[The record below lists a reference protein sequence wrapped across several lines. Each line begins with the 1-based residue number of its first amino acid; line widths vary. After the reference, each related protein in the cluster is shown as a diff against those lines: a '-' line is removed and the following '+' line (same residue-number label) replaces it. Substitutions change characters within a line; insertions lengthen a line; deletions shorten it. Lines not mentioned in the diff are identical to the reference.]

1 MAGLNKGR
9 RRLLGEMNVVPYI
22 DVMLVLVVIF
32 MITAPLIQQGM
43 QVQLPQANS
52 DPLASGQAGR
62 SITLTVAGDGDL
74 YLEVQGDDSRNPEP
88 TPMDAQA
95 IREAV
100 SQILQESPG
109 TPVYVQGDAHVPYDH
124 VIQAMA
130 LLKEAGAPS
139 VGLVTEPP
147 PETR

>member
-1 MAGLNKGR
+1 MANMNKGR

-22 DVMLVLVVIF
+22 DVMLVLLVIF

-52 DPLASGQAGR
+52 DSLNTAQTSR
-62 SITLTVAGDGDL
+62 SITLTVDGHGAL
-74 YLEVQGDDSRNPEP
+74 FLSIQSDSQNQEP
-88 TPMDAQA
+88 IPMDAQA
-95 IREAV
+95 IRDTV
-100 SQILQESPG
+100 RDLLQKAPQ
-109 TPVYVQGDAHVPYDH
+109 TAVYVQGDAHVTYDR

-139 VGLVTEPP
+139 VGLVTEPL